1 MLSFGQEGESFGM
14 LAGPCGVAVNDQD
27 EIAVTECGNH
37 RVSVFSSD
45 GTHLRSFGWEGQNNG
60 AFQFPSWITFD
71 SLGNIVVPPPPKKNI
86 YIYILYWQTAI
97 TTRCKSLIGMVTLL
111 VGLVNLEVLI
121 TSLVTLKVYQ

>member
-1 MLSFGQEGESFGM
+1 M

-60 AFQFPSWITFD
+60 AFQFPSWIAFD
-71 SLGNIVVPPPPKKNI
+71 SLGNIVVPPAPTK
-86 YIYILYWQTAI
+86 ILYWPTAI
-97 TTRCKSLIGMVTLL
+97 TTGCKSLIGMVTLL